1 LPTSLTSSSSSL
13 HGLGESPVPASS
25 IVGEINGK
33 HIFKEWNIPAFHYRH
48 TSININH
55 PENETGLTMFF
66 ILLIQ
71 FPVALSSC
79 LTDIHHSIH
88 ELHS

>member
-1 LPTSLTSSSSSL
+1 LPTSLTSSSSSSL

-48 TSININH
+48 ININH
-55 PENETGLTMFF
+55 PENETGLTMVF
-66 ILLIQ
+66 ILSIQ

-79 LTDIHHSIH
+79 LSDIHHSIH